1 MNDYV
6 KELRRRGWTARELA
20 ERWGVSPRRI
30 SQISA
35 NPSLKDW
42 DALKG
47 LPEEHDQKLESK
59 SERDVLIEAA
69 SRIDAIIDAFTSE
82 KEITISAYYDITVTF
97 DDDGNITGFDT
108 HP

>member
-35 NPSLKDW
+35 NPSRKDW
-42 DALKG
+42 DALEG
-47 LPEEHDQKLESK
+47 LPDKKSK
-59 SERDVLIEAA
+59 KTRVVHYED
-69 SRIDAIIDAFTSE
+69 
-82 KEITISAYYDITVTF
+82 K
-97 DDDGNITGFDT
+97 
-108 HP
+108 